1 MTENQSLNAMPFVRF
16 VLLRAESPRRAAP
29 LGFLKAAHARARRW
43 MQAEQVG
50 NIQVMDPVPSPMERR
65 AGRFRAQ
72 LLISGRDHN
81 HLHRFLE
88 VWLAD
93 LDRLKRARTV
103 RWSVDVDPLDLY

>member
-1 MTENQSLNAMPFVRF
+1 MRF
-16 VLLRAESPRRAAP
+16 VLLRAESPRQGAP
-29 LGFLKAAHARARRW
+29 LGFLQAAQARARRW
-43 MQAEQVG
+43 LQAEQVG
-50 NIQVMDPVPSPMERR
+50 NIEVMDPVPSPMERR

-72 LLISGRDHN
+72 LLVSGRNHN

-88 VWLAD
+88 VWLAE